1 MKDEAFLTAINQDQH
16 VLYWVFKDGENQGYP
31 VPEGTTIVT
40 AINGVKD
47 AGQSGV
53 KIIDGKISVDGAATG
68 YEIYDV
74 NGRRVSSSVTTPG
87 VYVVKIATDK
97 GLRTVKIMKR

>member
-1 MKDEAFLTAINQDQH
+1 M
-16 VLYWVFKDGENQGYP
+16 LYWVFKDGENQGYP

-53 KIIDGKISVDGAATG
+53 KIIDGKISVDGSATG